1 MRIKQSHSCPKNQP
15 IEQTHLVSW
24 PNPKNLSVSV
34 HQESISSGLV
44 TVSLGPKRN
53 RQQDGGVNGQPSILL
68 GKPMQAVST
77 ASTAASPEDCD
88 LTAYISAPTAEL
100 EKEKARPPLSR
111 SVKYNRSMQKGPRS
125 QSCTSELPRR
135 YAEFVLAAPLVGI
148 TLEVWLWNF
157 SVASTFDCV

>member
-44 TVSLGPKRN
+44 TVSLGPMWN

-88 LTAYISAPTAEL
+88 FTAYISAPTAEL

-111 SVKYNRSMQKGPRS
+111 SVKYMQKGPRT
-125 QSCTSELPRR
+125 QSCTSELPKHTGRLICSGASCR
-135 YAEFVLAAPLVGI
+135 YHSRYDCE
-148 TLEVWLWNF
+148 T
-157 SVASTFDCV
+157 SV